1 MIERQSSFILSPY
14 MELYDKL
21 IPKDHFLRRMSDL
34 VDFSFIEEALH
45 HRYCNNNGRN
55 AVHPVRMF
63 KYLLLKQIHNLSDV
77 DVVERSRTDLAYK
90 YFLGMAPEED
100 VIHPSSLTKFRKL
113 RIEPPKKEEGEEN
126 SPEESGSNL
135 LDLLIQ
141 QSVEIAIENGV
152 IEDDTIIVD
161 ATHSSSRYCAK
172 SADEFLKEKAKL
184 LRKTVYQFNEGMK
197 EKFPEKPTLDDVKE
211 TRAYCEALLKTIQE
225 ETSIKALP
233 AVQEKCNLLEE
244 VLADCEEADIQS
256 EDPDARIGHKSQDH
270 AFFGYKT
277 HLALSINRIITAHTV
292 TTGEK
297 NDGKYLPTLV
307 QKSRSAGI
315 KVNTVIGDRAYSGTE
330 NLKYAD
336 SEEGNFQLVSRLH
349 PVITNGKE
357 QEKGFVFNKD
367 ADTYACPAGH
377 LSTKKKIKKR
387 KEGDNRNT
395 QLSYYFDVKKCQ
407 VCPLQEGCYK
417 GTKTKSYSLTLK
429 STTHLKQEAFQETEL
444 FQTLARERYMI
455 EAKNSE
461 LKNRH
466 GYDKAT
472 NSGLFGMCL
481 QSAATIFVV
490 NLKRIV
496 KLIDEKSKK

>member
-1 MIERQSSFILSPY
+1 MVMNMIERQSSFTLSPY

-45 HRYCNNNGRN
+45 NRYCNHNGRN

-63 KYLLLKQIHNLSDV
+63 KYLLLKQIHDLSDV

-113 RIEPPKKEEGEEN
+113 RIEPPREASEDTSEEADV
-126 SPEESGSNL
+126 NL

-141 QSVEIAIENGV
+141 KSVEIAIENGV
-152 IEDDTIIVD
+152 IESKTIIVD
-161 ATHSSSRYCAK
+161 ATHTSSRYCAK

-184 LRKTVYQFNEGMK
+184 LRKTVYRFNESMK
-197 EKFPEKPTLDDVKE
+197 EKFPEKPILNDVKE
-211 TRAYCEALLKTIQE
+211 TRAYCEALLQSIQE

-233 AVQEKCNLLEE
+233 AVQEKCRLLEE

-277 HLALSINRIITAHTV
+277 HLALSTGRIITAHTV

-297 NDGKYLPTLV
+297 NDGKYLSELV
-307 QKSRSAGI
+307 QKSRAAGI
-315 KVNTVIGDRAYSGTE
+315 KVDTVIGDRAYSGTE

-377 LSTKKKIKKR
+377 LATKKKIKKR

-407 VCPLQEGCYK
+407 VCSLREGCYK
-417 GTKTKSYSLTLK
+417 GTKTKSYSLTLR
-429 STTHLKQEAFQETEL
+429 SIAHQKQEAFQETEL

-461 LKNRH
+461 
-466 GYDKAT
+466 
-472 NSGLFGMCL
+472 
-481 QSAATIFVV
+481 
-490 NLKRIV
+490 
-496 KLIDEKSKK
+496 